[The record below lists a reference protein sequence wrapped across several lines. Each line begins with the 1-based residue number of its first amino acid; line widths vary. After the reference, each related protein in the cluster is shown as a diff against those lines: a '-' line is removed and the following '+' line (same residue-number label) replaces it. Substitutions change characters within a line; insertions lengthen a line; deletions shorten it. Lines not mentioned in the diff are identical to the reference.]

1 MDTALGVRFTPSPAP
16 VTAQQHRERTIGGLD
31 SGVRATVPGWE
42 EVFSWDRQ
50 AVALPLPPRQ
60 GSIGFTCGHSGPG
73 LHPHG
78 EPAVLLVLFGS
89 HLPGF
94 LQPAGLGHSRPSED
108 TLWLLI
114 SVWLLTVTDKQA
126 SSGRAGMGVSGP
138 RSLLVGL
145 PLVVTCHILAQEGTL
160 GGNTAICQETPLDI
174 LPLFVLRGARLFVT
188 VSGPFVAKT
197 VNKLK
202 SIKRELGQEMG
213 KLKQGQIIS
222 SKNI

>member
-1 MDTALGVRFTPSPAP
+1 
-16 VTAQQHRERTIGGLD
+16 
-31 SGVRATVPGWE
+31 
-42 EVFSWDRQ
+42 
-50 AVALPLPPRQ
+50 
-60 GSIGFTCGHSGPG
+60 
-73 LHPHG
+73 
-78 EPAVLLVLFGS
+78 
-89 HLPGF
+89 
-94 LQPAGLGHSRPSED
+94 
-108 TLWLLI
+108 
-114 SVWLLTVTDKQA
+114 
-126 SSGRAGMGVSGP
+126 MGVSGP